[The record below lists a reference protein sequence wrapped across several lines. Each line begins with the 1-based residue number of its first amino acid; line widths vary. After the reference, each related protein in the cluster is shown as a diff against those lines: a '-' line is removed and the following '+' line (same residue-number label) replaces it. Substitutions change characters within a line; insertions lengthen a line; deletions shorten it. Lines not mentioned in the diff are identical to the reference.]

1 MRTSLA
7 LLASLAWFAC
17 VPAAHADAMRCGN
30 KLIREGDTRSLVR
43 DFCGEPSDIQT
54 RSILRRPV
62 FNFNGRKQFFGDGLV
77 EIPVEIWTFNFGP
90 SKLMREV
97 RFVDG
102 RVEEIATLGYGY
114 SVPAT
119 PPGPN

>member
-1 MRTSLA
+1 MRIPIA
-7 LLASLAWFAC
+7 LLALFAC
-17 VPAAHADAMRCGN
+17 APLAHADAMRCGS

-54 RSILRRPV
+54 RSILRRPIV
-62 FNFNGRKQFFGDGLV
+62 SLNGRRTIVGDGLV
-77 EIPVEIWTFNFGP
+77 EIPIEIWTFNFGP

-102 RVEEIATLGYGY
+102 RVENINTLGYGY
-114 SVPAT
+114 RVPD
-119 PPGPN
+119 PPPADGG

>member
-1 MRTSLA
+1 MRISLA

-62 FNFNGRKQFFGDGLV
+62 FNFNGRKQFVGDGLV

-102 RVEEIATLGYGY
+102 RIEEISTLGYGY
-114 SVPAT
+114 TVPAT
-119 PPGPN
+119 PPGP

>member
-1 MRTSLA
+1 MRISLA
-7 LLASLAWFAC
+7 LLALFAC
-17 VPAAHADAMRCGN
+17 VPMAHADAMRCGN

-62 FNFNGRKQFFGDGLV
+62 FFQGRKQFFGDGLV
-77 EIPVEIWTFNFGP
+77 EIPIEIWTFNFGP

-102 RVEEIATLGYGY
+102 RVETINTLGYGY
-114 SVPAT
+114 SVPQT
-119 PPGPN
+119 PPGAG

>member
-1 MRTSLA
+1 MRIPLV
-7 LLASLAWFAC
+7 LLGLFAC
-17 VPAAHADAMRCGN
+17 VPMAHADAMRCGS
-30 KLIREGDTRSLVR
+30 KLIREGDNRALVR

-62 FNFNGRKQFFGDGLV
+62 FNNNGRRTVVGDGLV
-77 EIPVEIWTFNFGP
+77 EIPIEIWTFNFGP

-102 RVEEIATLGYGY
+102 RVEEITTLGYGY
-114 SVPAT
+114 RVPSS
-119 PPGPN
+119 PPVDGD

>member
-1 MRTSLA
+1 MRISIA

-17 VPAAHADAMRCGN
+17 VPQAHADAMRCGS
-30 KLIREGDTRSLVR
+30 KLIREGDVRSLVR

-62 FNFNGRKQFFGDGLV
+62 FNFNGRKRFVGDGLV

-114 SVPAT
+114 SVPAS
-119 PPGPN
+119 PPGP

>member
-1 MRTSLA
+1 MRTSIA

-17 VPAAHADAMRCGN
+17 IPQAQADALRCGN
-30 KLIREGDTRSLVR
+30 KLIREGDVRSLVR

-62 FNFNGRKQFFGDGLV
+62 FNINGRRTFGGDGLV

-102 RVEEIATLGYGY
+102 RVEEIVTLGYGY
-114 SVPAT
+114 NVPAS
-119 PPGPN
+119 PPGP

>member
-1 MRTSLA
+1 
-7 LLASLAWFAC
+7 
-17 VPAAHADAMRCGN
+17 MRCGN
-30 KLIREGDTRSLVR
+30 KLIREGDVRSLVR

-62 FNFNGRKQFFGDGLV
+62 VNFNGRRRFLGDGLV

-102 RVEEIATLGYGY
+102 RVEEIVTLGYGY
-114 SVPAT
+114 AVPAS
-119 PPGPN
+119 PPGP